1 MSYLKNMECWRLHPW
16 SLRSAAKLSPPT
28 APLVTRLP
36 GRGPRAGGS
45 YPGTELCH
53 VFCRARVTSLNP
65 SSASHPFGCRHTARD
80 SDWYH
85 CSGWNLKVICT
96 GQAIRQEI
104 PTKVD
109 VAVLSLKAV
118 LRPNSFFLREPQY
131 FLLRPSNN
139 WMRPTHTTHSNLLY
153 QSQVI

>member
-80 SDWYH
+80 SVWSL
-85 CSGWNLKVICT
+85 CSGKRTNRKFSQMRNGNNECEWR
-96 GQAIRQEI
+96 RQERWI
-104 PTKVD
+104 YMKI
-109 VAVLSLKAV
+109 LKEGKQIYLAT
-118 LRPNSFFLREPQY
+118 LEIIKKSYNSVV
-131 FLLRPSNN
+131 FLLLN
-139 WMRPTHTTHSNLLY
+139 
-153 QSQVI
+153 